1 MLVFFVDD
9 SSFNRLWKYHFI
21 NKNVII
27 QLTSIPCIE
36 PKKNKNNIQCISIPV
51 SHSPYFIKGIKFKGA
66 NVSHTKRQAYTAPGI
81 SYFLILFSNSKYN
94 LFYLRTWHKVNI
106 SELSYR
112 FSNLLLICLSEWSV
126 SNSFCLDHS
135 LKQT

>member
-1 MLVFFVDD
+1 MFFVDD
-9 SSFNRLWKYHFI
+9 SYFNRLWKCHFI

-27 QLTSIPCIE
+27 QLHFNTMYWA
-36 PKKNKNNIQCISIPV
+36 KKNKNKNNIQCISIPV
-51 SHSPYFIKGIKFKGA
+51 SHSPYFIKGSKFKGA